1 MAHAAQILCKNIP
14 KIPPLA
20 DHSVGTIV
28 LGTIV
33 PIRYLLMYSAAR
45 TRPLMSQPLPR
56 QSQRHAEAE
65 RLIDLARQLLDRPEE
80 EMVVI
85 YLDHA
90 IEALHMG
97 AEANLEL

>member
-1 MAHAAQILCKNIP
+1 
-14 KIPPLA
+14 
-20 DHSVGTIV
+20 
-28 LGTIV
+28 
-33 PIRYLLMYSAAR
+33 
-45 TRPLMSQPLPR
+45 MSQPLPR